1 MAQKARLQG
10 LLDQKLYDELR
21 SRAEE
26 GRRSISREV
35 EYIVQLGLE
44 AAAKNEAN

>member
-1 MAQKARLQG
+1 MASKARLQG

-21 SRAEE
+21 ARAEE

-44 AAAKNEAN
+44 AAAKAEAR